1 MAFLAIEGAIDDIAG
16 VGQRC
21 GELAIKVGI
30 ILDHE
35 EAQGIILHSR
45 AGMVLTIYGVNCN
58 VDYFATAAKQS
69 QHIHEFLVLPAQASP
84 YDFGVLAVLAQ
95 RFDGLAERNSPV
107 VVNRGALF
115 VSCETRAVL
124 GGLGRHGRKAR
135 VAEQ

>member
-1 MAFLAIEGAIDDIAG
+1 
-16 VGQRC
+16 
-21 GELAIKVGI
+21 
-30 ILDHE
+30 
-35 EAQGIILHSR
+35 
-45 AGMVLTIYGVNCN
+45 MVLTIYGVNCN

-115 VSCETRAVL
+115 VSCETRAVC
-124 GGLGRHGRKAR
+124 LGRHGRKAR